1 MACGTVVCLTSY
13 STVVTTILI
22 IISCLY
28 HNTGNYPQPTC
39 STGKDCTQEI
49 QNHLDIL
56 NVDVSSN
63 EIGQMGE
70 NGSCK
75 CTTLQ
80 YLGFEIFEI
89 IMLTLLGIAV
99 IYMGFRMTTEGKTWF
114 KKWKEA
120 RKIAKERKF
129 EEMRAK
135 YDATTSKRGTSKVH
149 VETKREP
156 KREPKRESDLV
167 TYEKGDDYDSDAD
180 EEA

>member
-1 MACGTVVCLTSY
+1 M
-13 STVVTTILI
+13 
-22 IISCLY
+22 
-28 HNTGNYPQPTC
+28 
-39 STGKDCTQEI
+39 
-49 QNHLDIL
+49 
-56 NVDVSSN
+56 DVSSN

-129 EEMRAK
+129 EKMRAK

-167 TYEKGDDYDSDAD
+167 TYEKGDDYDSDAE

>member
-1 MACGTVVCLTSY
+1 M
-13 STVVTTILI
+13 
-22 IISCLY
+22 
-28 HNTGNYPQPTC
+28 
-39 STGKDCTQEI
+39 
-49 QNHLDIL
+49 
-56 NVDVSSN
+56 DVSSN

-129 EEMRAK
+129 EKMRAK
-135 YDATTSKRGTSKVH
+135 YDATTSKRTNKVD
-149 VETKREP
+149 VETS

-167 TYEKGDDYDSDAD
+167 TYEKGDDYDCDD

>member
-1 MACGTVVCLTSY
+1 
-13 STVVTTILI
+13 
-22 IISCLY
+22 
-28 HNTGNYPQPTC
+28 
-39 STGKDCTQEI
+39 
-49 QNHLDIL
+49 
-56 NVDVSSN
+56 
-63 EIGQMGE
+63 MGE

-129 EEMRAK
+129 EKMRAK

-167 TYEKGDDYDSDAD
+167 TYEKGDDYDSDAE